1 VGRGGRS
8 RGDSP
13 RTIASRRI
21 PATRI
26 QFPAALFR
34 KWSHSGLHGFV
45 HEQRFPVP
53 PGPGGQRSRSVR
65 HQVVGNNSGG
75 SFSSAVPRRDRNS
88 PFKEGIIGKDF
99 SGAIG
104 HAPETH
110 SEHRAKT
117 DRHRAAVTPA
127 FARGRVA
134 GRGQGASLIREGR
147 KMDATRARRTRDRA
161 RQVWYAR
168 HRQQRFARFLGF
180 TRAVPTECKASPS
193 H

>member
-1 VGRGGRS
+1 VGGRGATARVL
-8 RGDSP
+8 
-13 RTIASRRI
+13 SRRVGY
-21 PATRI
+21 R
-26 QFPAALFR
+26 QLESNSLR
-34 KWSHSGLHGFV
+34 HCSGSG
-45 HEQRFPVP
+45 RT
-53 PGPGGQRSRSVR
+53 PGCTASFM
-65 HQVVGNNSGG
+65 NSGFQCRRGREGSGRDRFGIRWSEIIRAG

-88 PFKEGIIGKDF
+88 PFREGIIRKAF

-110 SEHRAKT
+110 PEHQAKT
-117 DRHRAAVTPA
+117 DRHRAAATPA